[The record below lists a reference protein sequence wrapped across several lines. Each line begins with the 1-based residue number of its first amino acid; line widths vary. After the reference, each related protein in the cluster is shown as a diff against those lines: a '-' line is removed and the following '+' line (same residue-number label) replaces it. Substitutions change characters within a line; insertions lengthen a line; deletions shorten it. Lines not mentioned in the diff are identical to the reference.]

1 MGWIWGSPG
10 LSPPARWAG
19 AGCCIVSTCPV
30 RTQPPARTS
39 SFLQHWP
46 SDQQPGAA
54 REGVGSTASQVP
66 GPKSSEDVNPGN
78 SCTSVKTVQAT
89 PSPLIL
95 PGGLSFQPH
104 LKLLVCDQHFCS
116 HVPQSGR
123 IPVGSEL
130 GQRAP
135 LRPWGRA
142 DGWLTS
148 LLPAGPWALRS
159 PRVCLHPASCLAHPS
174 QRGHGTSPGCRGV
187 CRHRDVLGR
196 QGPAPSLELGGRKGA
211 GLPQV
216 PIRRV
221 GAPQG
226 SSTNN
231 SQGLQWGWGL
241 IRRAQPS
248 GAPLVAEW

>member
-1 MGWIWGSPG
+1 M
-10 LSPPARWAG
+10 
-19 AGCCIVSTCPV
+19 
-30 RTQPPARTS
+30 
-39 SFLQHWP
+39 
-46 SDQQPGAA
+46 
-54 REGVGSTASQVP
+54 
-66 GPKSSEDVNPGN
+66 NPGN
-78 SCTSVKTVQAT
+78 SCTSVKMCNRWAFQAT
-89 PSPLIL
+89 PSPLGF

-116 HVPQSGR
+116 RVPQSGR
-123 IPVGSEL
+123 IPVGSVL
-130 GQRAP
+130 GRRAP
-135 LRPWGRA
+135 RRGRA

-159 PRVCLHPASCLAHPS
+159 PQVCPHPASCLAHPS
-174 QRGHGTSPGCRGV
+174 QRGHGTSPGCKGASG
-187 CRHRDVLGR
+187 HRDVLGR

-216 PIRRV
+216 PVRRV

-231 SQGLQWGWGL
+231 SQGLRWGWGL
-241 IRRAQPS
+241 VRRAQPS